1 MNKKTT
7 VIVGDKI
14 HQDAQIEA
22 ARYLWQKE
30 QDRRD
35 EIKAHVNAWYGGLFA
50 VALVFGLSGLIQ

>member
-22 ARYLWQKE
+22 ARYLWEKE

-35 EIKAHVNAWYGGLFA
+35 EIKAHINAWYGCLFA